1 MHDEIR
7 KFSIEGVLGEPNIV
21 KTKERLVEHVES
33 FMRDFSYVPALDLEP
48 QFTLDYSP
56 ADEGFK
62 FTLSVYG
69 VAVDKE
75 KAWSTGGIMSGKEIP
90 KHIPQPK

>member
-7 KFSIEGVLGEPNIV
+7 KFSLEGELGEPNIV
-21 KTKERLVEHVES
+21 TTKERLIEYVES
-33 FMRDFSYVPALDLEP
+33 MMRDYSYVPALDLEP

-56 ADEGFK
+56 EIEGFR

-69 VAVDKE
+69 VEVDKE
-75 KAWSTGGIMSGKEIP
+75 KAWSTGGMMSGKEIP
-90 KHIPQPK
+90 KYIPKSR